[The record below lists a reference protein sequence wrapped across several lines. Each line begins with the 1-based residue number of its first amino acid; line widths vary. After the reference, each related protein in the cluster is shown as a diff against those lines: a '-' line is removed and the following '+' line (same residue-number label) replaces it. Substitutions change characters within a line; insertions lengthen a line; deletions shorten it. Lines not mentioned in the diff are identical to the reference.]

1 MLVAVIGLVGLMVV
15 GGVAIAIL
23 IFVFWRETHF
33 KKQDSRLNQLE
44 QELAGA
50 VRNAVGMTNLMGDQL
65 VAYDHELSEVW
76 SYVLPRK
83 GPP

>member
-1 MLVAVIGLVGLMVV
+1 MGIACTAIAMVV
-15 GGVAIAIL
+15 FA
-23 IFVFWRETHF
+23 FWRSFHF
-33 KKQDSRLNQLE
+33 KRQDNRIKELE
-44 QELAGA
+44 GELRMA

-76 SYVLPRK
+76 AYVLPRK